1 MRIGIITCEI
11 LRREIKDVIETTGYN
26 KLFFPLLETRDVMMS
41 ILHRKTNSRFIE
53 ELKNS
58 KSELGARIEIKE
70 KSFERTE
77 KEIRETN
84 IADCVII
91 KVNAQ
96 GMHFRPAKLL
106 AEIERDIK
114 KMSRVVDFVLLG
126 YGLCGNTV
134 ENVERLIAD
143 ADVPVVISREK
154 GVILNN
160 SIEIALGRKRVQ
172 SLLHAEG
179 GTYFLTPAGASAIKD
194 TQLIPESD
202 GILGEGKGIDVSKI
216 IKLFKS
222 RYKRVIKVCYSDADE
237 KDPEYSKIVADFA
250 KKFGL
255 EIKTERGSSKLVLDA
270 LQRGFDSVHNK
281 NKSFKFKKKI
291 KEYRI
296 INENRRAFE

>member
-143 ADVPVVISREK
+143 VDVPVVISREK

-179 GTYFLTPAGASAIKD
+179 
-194 TQLIPESD
+194 
-202 GILGEGKGIDVSKI
+202 
-216 IKLFKS
+216 
-222 RYKRVIKVCYSDADE
+222 
-237 KDPEYSKIVADFA
+237 
-250 KKFGL
+250 
-255 EIKTERGSSKLVLDA
+255 
-270 LQRGFDSVHNK
+270 
-281 NKSFKFKKKI
+281 
-291 KEYRI
+291 
-296 INENRRAFE
+296 